1 MMPEGFDS
9 PRITAALIASRSIA
23 RPMAS
28 RTFGSASGFLPFTS
42 AYLSSFAPTFRPRKI
57 ERFSGPS
64 VTRRRLS
71 ALSRPTSCAGR
82 SCTKSTSPDSSAATR
97 VAGDLIGT

>member
-1 MMPEGFDS
+1 MIPDGIEA

-23 RPMAS
+23 RWIAS

-42 AYLSSFAPTFRPRKI
+42 AYFSSLAPTFRPRKI

-64 VTRRRLS
+64 VTRSRLS
-71 ALSRPTSCAGR
+71 ALRRPTSCAGT

-97 VAGDLIGT
+97 VAGDLIGR